1 MAPLR
6 QWRSI
11 MMAALRWPPHGA
23 PHTHSHTQTHTH
35 THTHMHTRAYSSAE
49 PKDPRTDF
57 VFGMGLSYG
66 LFPKFH
72 VGMYC

>member
-1 MAPLR
+1 
-6 QWRSI
+6 
-11 MMAALRWPPHGA
+11 
-23 PHTHSHTQTHTH
+23 
-35 THTHMHTRAYSSAE
+35 MHTRAYSSAE